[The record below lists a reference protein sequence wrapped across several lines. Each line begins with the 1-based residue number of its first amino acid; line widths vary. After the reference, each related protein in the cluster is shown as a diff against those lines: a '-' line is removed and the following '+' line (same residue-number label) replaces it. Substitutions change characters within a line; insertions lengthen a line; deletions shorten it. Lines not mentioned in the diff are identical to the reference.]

1 MDNGP
6 WHITVYLTKPL
17 PGHPLMTEMYLS
29 QGVGGCAFPYPSY
42 AVYLAFITA
51 SLSTLLSPLNP
62 FHMAY
67 YNNTNNTSFYS
78 TPFASGGFY
87 SYPHPTQT
95 FFTDT
100 EEANGQIYA
109 DSTDQWSAVR
119 SGPMVGSPTSVR
131 ATDSFGE
138 RRSDYF
144 IDSYLTRES
153 TESMAPTT
161 SYTSGTSGY
170 SWPSYDQSADY
181 RQTQSHHSDFLS
193 RDGSFASTTASETS
207 TAIHTPSSGEY
218 SLEEFGAHRSQ
229 TVPLDYWGSNQSG
242 ASTSTSYMVSAR
254 V

>member
-1 MDNGP
+1 MAYNGVFDKATP
-6 WHITVYLTKPL
+6 WP
-17 PGHPLMTEMYLS
+17 PFMTEMYLS

-42 AVYLAFITA
+42 AVYPALTTT
-51 SLSTLLSPLNP
+51 SLSTLPNTLHL

-67 YNNTNNTSFYS
+67 FNDTNNTNFYS

-95 FFTDT
+95 FVTDT

-144 IDSYLTRES
+144 IDSYLTREP
-153 TESMAPTT
+153 TESLAPTT
-161 SYTSGTSGY
+161 PYTSGSNGY

-181 RQTQSHHSDFLS
+181 RQIQSHHYDFLS

-207 TAIHTPSSGEY
+207 TAMHTPSSGEY